1 MNPRAATPPPR
12 VAFYGRTA
20 DAGDLATAALVLGG
34 QYQQCASVLPEGAIT
49 AVFYDLGTR
58 PHYQRAPANLSLTN
72 EREVGH
78 DGGLDD
84 LITEAKLPERRFDFV
99 ISTDVYRLSRREAPV
114 FAIMRAL
121 AVADI
126 EFLLAPE
133 IRDGHGL
140 PVTPWQLRSVAYLDV
155 LTRLHDQRREH
166 RTPIDRRR

>member
-1 MNPRAATPPPR
+1 MNHHPAATLPR

-20 DAGDLATAALVLGG
+20 DASDLATAALVIGG
-34 QYQQCASVLPEGAIT
+34 QYQQCVSALPEGAIT

-58 PHYQRAPANLSLTN
+58 PHYQRAPADLSLTN
-72 EREVGH
+72 EREAGR

-84 LITEAKLPERRFDFV
+84 LLTEANRPERRFDFV
-99 ISTDVYRLSRREAPV
+99 ISTDIYRLSRREAPV

-133 IRDGHGL
+133 IRDGHRL
-140 PVTPWQLRSVAYLDV
+140 PVAPWQLRSVAYLDV
-155 LTRLHDQRREH
+155 LTRLHDQRQEH